1 MWDCGYYMVFNLY
14 THLPVLLQVPL
25 TTWRL
30 LHRFPVSY
38 CNPIVF
44 FFLTCDTIWWA
55 KNHHL
60 WPKLMPDHFQS
71 SAVRPTG
78 WDALQVAQQV
88 NYVARESSEWCS
100 TKLQGRMQTS

>member
-1 MWDCGYYMVFNLY
+1 VGLWLLHGIQPLHTPTCFIAGSFDYVEIATQIPCI
-14 THLPVLLQVPL
+14 LLQ
-25 TTWRL
+25 
-30 LHRFPVSY
+30 SY
-38 CNPIVF
+38 SF